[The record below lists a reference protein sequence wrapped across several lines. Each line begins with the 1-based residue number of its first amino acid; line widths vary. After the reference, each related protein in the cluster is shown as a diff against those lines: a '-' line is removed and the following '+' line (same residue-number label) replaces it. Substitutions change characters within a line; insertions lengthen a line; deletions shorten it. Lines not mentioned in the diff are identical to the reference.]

1 MTKLNAEL
9 LLQNQSS
16 PNTQPAWTTCTM
28 STMPDFA
35 FRLSAGRL
43 HWFYGLTKPWIK
55 NIKDEMEMV
64 CMFIKYCLLHCY
76 GYRK

>member
-1 MTKLNAEL
+1 M
-9 LLQNQSS
+9 
-16 PNTQPAWTTCTM
+16 
-28 STMPDFA
+28 
-35 FRLSAGRL
+35 
-43 HWFYGLTKPWIK
+43 K